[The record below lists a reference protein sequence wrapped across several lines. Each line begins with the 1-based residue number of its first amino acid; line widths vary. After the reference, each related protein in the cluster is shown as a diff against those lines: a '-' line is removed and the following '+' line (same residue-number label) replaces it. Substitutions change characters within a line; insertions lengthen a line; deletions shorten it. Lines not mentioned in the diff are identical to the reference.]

1 MAAFFCADL
10 HLGHRNIHN
19 YRPKPDGG
27 KFETPEEH
35 DKFVLDRWREMG
47 LKNRRDTVYVL
58 GDIAFTDEAWDEFD
72 ALSGKKIIILGNHC
86 TESSGS
92 IQKIASLKTVNSV
105 HAALN
110 YKGYWL
116 THIPMHTQE
125 LRGKRNIHGHMH
137 AGYIRDRRFK
147 CVSLEHTDMRPI
159 NLEEITAEFE
169 RRQSINYVRETLGW
183 QAAARAL
190 MQSVTGNTRRP
201 SIT

>member
-10 HLGHRNIHN
+10 HLGHRNIHS
-19 YRPKPDGG
+19 YRPKPDGTA
-27 KFETPEEH
+27 FLTPEEH
-35 DKFVLDRWREMG
+35 DKFLVERWMEMR

-58 GDIAFTDEAWDEFD
+58 GDIAFTDDAWDLFD
-72 ALSGKKIIILGNHC
+72 SLPGKKIIILGNHC
-86 TESSGS
+86 TESAGS
-92 IQKIASLKTVNSV
+92 IQKIASLKSVNSV
-105 HAALN
+105 HAALS

-116 THIPMHTQE
+116 THIPMHPAE

-147 CVSLEHTDMRPI
+147 CVSLEHTEMRPI

-169 RRQSINYVRETLGW
+169 RRQSIKYVQETLGW
-183 QAAARAL
+183 QAAAKAL
-190 MQSVTGNTRRP
+190 MLGATGNTRKP